1 MQESRIS
8 FNTATLAKEKGFN
21 WGCNMYYQDSPRAGS
36 FAINNINN
44 SLIDELHKEDP
55 NCVIYYACP
64 TQSLLHKWLREVHK
78 LSVEVGNE
86 YQLKSWNCYIVNQD
100 NDSKPILTKDD
111 EYFSTYEAALEEGLY
126 KALKNDSI

>member
-1 MQESRIS
+1 MQEKLVDRA
-8 FNTATLAKEKGFN
+8 TAVLAKQKRFDWKCRG
-21 WGCNMYYQDSPRAGS
+21 YYSSLHNIVMTNGTLHGAVDHNNPYYDKFAG
-36 FAINNINN
+36 N
-44 SLIDELHKEDP
+44 P
-55 NCVIYYACP
+55 YYSAP
-64 TQSLLHKWLREVHK
+64 TQSLLQRWLREVHK

-126 KALKNDSI
+126 EALNLLP

>member
-1 MQESRIS
+1 MQEQLIS
-8 FNTATLAKEKGFN
+8 YRTAILAKEKYFD
-21 WGCNMYYQDSPRAGS
+21 WVCRAYFKATSSDVIRETVDSGISYGALPGNEKVTCYLR
-36 FAINNINN
+36 
-44 SLIDELHKEDP
+44 
-55 NCVIYYACP
+55 P
-64 TQSLLHKWLREVHK
+64 TQSLLQKWLREVHK